1 MSCKQK
7 IIDRGYASTM
17 NEVKRVP
24 KIYSKVGYPSV
35 QGGGKRGDPPT
46 ISSMTEIITVAA
58 VHEFGAP
65 KRNIPERSFIRT
77 AFDDNIEELNKRK
90 TIEYQKVLK
99 GKQSAEIAIGR
110 VGEFLVNETKN
121 KIREG
126 LLPAL
131 KYREGTPL
139 WDTGQLINTIQH
151 VETENKA

>member
-1 MSCKQK
+1 
-7 IIDRGYASTM
+7 M